1 MGRVVAG
8 EAPSVVADDG
18 ATRPTDGPET
28 GQRSRPPPVRAVHR
42 VRDLSPQERR
52 WAWALGA
59 ALLVAP
65 VTALLL
71 FLPDWS
77 PQADPA
83 LMALRALDTGTA
95 RTPLLGQPSQSGLYA
110 DSVASVHHPG
120 PLHFYLLALP
130 VRLLGGTLG
139 MLVVSVLVTGSCL
152 VTSAWAVFRQLG
164 RTAGVVAALALAAVA
179 FTTGA
184 SSLVH
189 PVSSSIAGYPLLLS
203 AVLCWCVAAGDVR
216 LLPLA
221 TVAVSFTAQQHL
233 AVVPATVAMTAG
245 ALVLLG
251 VTWRREGRWQD
262 PASRRGLRVAAGWSG
277 AIALVLWS
285 PVLVQQAFGG
295 TGNLGQIV
303 WFARHDERANL
314 GLGRAVWQAAHALG
328 LPPLLGRTEVTGAW
342 LISRPTAATWVSAA
356 AVLAVVA
363 VICVRWRAEHPRRA
377 TLGTMTAIVLAA
389 GLYNGASVPVGL
401 EQARLSFYHWTFVL
415 AFFVA
420 LVIGLA
426 VAEPVLRAARGSVGF
441 RAGHRHVLAALA
453 VLAVAAPGLVNPHL
467 DRTTNQ
473 PRAAGAP
480 LDPDV
485 VDQLVDALAARAEDL
500 GPHPLV
506 LTRNSP
512 AFEMYG
518 ATLSYALVEEGIDVR
533 YPLTDRFFVHDTH
546 LVDRDAVGSALL
558 FVVDDELPST
568 TPPGELIA
576 QVDLHAGLA
585 VGDYRALV
593 AAAEDADEVDLGDEL
608 GAGLSERERALTT
621 QLVEGLLDDPEAG
634 LLRPDLLEF
643 LAGNPALRSPALDPD
658 RAARLLDSIEDR
670 TKPWRPG
677 TPTGI
682 RVFLL
687 DREETLA
694 TASVVEIGRAA
705 DG

>member
-1 MGRVVAG
+1 M
-8 EAPSVVADDG
+8 
-18 ATRPTDGPET
+18 
-28 GQRSRPPPVRAVHR
+28 
-42 VRDLSPQERR
+42 
-52 WAWALGA
+52 
-59 ALLVAP
+59 
-65 VTALLL
+65 
-71 FLPDWS
+71 
-77 PQADPA
+77 
-83 LMALRALDTGTA
+83 
-95 RTPLLGQPSQSGLYA
+95 
-110 DSVASVHHPG
+110 
-120 PLHFYLLALP
+120 
-130 VRLLGGTLG
+130 
-139 MLVVSVLVTGSCL
+139 
-152 VTSAWAVFRQLG
+152 
-164 RTAGVVAALALAAVA
+164 
-179 FTTGA
+179 
-184 SSLVH
+184 
-189 PVSSSIAGYPLLLS
+189 
-203 AVLCWCVAAGDVR
+203 
-216 LLPLA
+216 
-221 TVAVSFTAQQHL
+221 
-233 AVVPATVAMTAG
+233 
-245 ALVLLG
+245 
-251 VTWRREGRWQD
+251 
-262 PASRRGLRVAAGWSG
+262 
-277 AIALVLWS
+277 
-285 PVLVQQAFGG
+285 
-295 TGNLGQIV
+295 
-303 WFARHDERANL
+303 
-314 GLGRAVWQAAHALG
+314 
-328 LPPLLGRTEVTGAW
+328 TGAW

-363 VICVRWRAEHPRRA
+363 VICLRWRAEHPRRA

-389 GLYNGASVPVGL
+389 GLYNGSSVPVGL

-426 VAEPVLRAARGSVGF
+426 VAEPVVRAARGSVGF

-485 VDQLVDALAARAEDL
+485 VDQLVDALAAHAEDL

-533 YPLTDRFFVHDTH
+533 YPLTDRFFVHDSR

-621 QLVEGLLDDPEAG
+621 RLVEGLLDDPEAG

-670 TKPWRPG
+670 TTPWRPG